1 MKELFPK
8 HADDVT
14 QSTAY
19 RVHEIL
25 SNDPPMLQV
34 ADTVPELVDDVSWQ
48 EVDVIVSQRHTSIL
62 HPLPE
67 NNIS

>member
-19 RVHEIL
+19 RVYEIL

-34 ADTVPELVDDVSWQ
+34 ADTVLNWWMMF
-48 EVDVIVSQRHTSIL
+48 RGKK
-62 HPLPE
+62 
-67 NNIS
+67 